1 MILKLKDSNLDLENV
16 REISRH
22 SKIKLEKLREG
33 LKIPIISDSM
43 FHTLF
48 QREEC
53 IQFPCKLLSYIVD
66 LSYEELLSCLTFSKT
81 ETGKEARGDYEYR
94 SDLVVNIKGTKVI
107 VEMNN
112 NDNPH
117 IRERNISYIMRTRE
131 DREEKDEYHQTILVN
146 LNNYCYEKDDK
157 VRRDIAL
164 FDQDGNLYTNTLVI
178 VDIYLPNIKKKCY
191 TKGIKALSEMER
203 FLLIGIEQD
212 IKSADQYIG
221 EDIVME
227 EFMKESER
235 RSYDDSLRESYNKEE
250 ALKEQAFR
258 EGREEI
264 QVEVLKRMLMEK
276 ASIDLIEKYTNMT
289 KEKIKKLAR
298 EENLNIDDSLDQ
310 SYNKK
315 EALKEQAFR
324 EGREEGHEEGR
335 TEKEV
340 EVAKKMLEHGE
351 CYEKIMMY
359 TSLSEKELEKIKET
373 L

>member
-212 IKSADQYIG
+212 IRSADQYIG

-258 EGREEI
+258 EGREE
-264 QVEVLKRMLMEK
+264 
-276 ASIDLIEKYTNMT
+276 
-289 KEKIKKLAR
+289 
-298 EENLNIDDSLDQ
+298 
-310 SYNKK
+310 
-315 EALKEQAFR
+315 
-324 EGREEGHEEGR
+324 GHEEGR
-335 TEKEV
+335 TEEKI
-340 EVAKKMLEHGE
+340 EVAKKMLEQNFDIKVISE
-351 CYEKIMMY
+351 I
-359 TSLSEKELEKIKET
+359 TDLSIEEIRNIKG
-373 L
+373 